1 MPYTK
6 QEFIDAYAENPES
19 VLPRIIARIK
29 ETFNLKEKNISVK
42 TDLQTI
48 FNLYIGEV
56 RYEVE
61 DGELECISSDDDRKF
76 TKTEI
81 LNAIFN
87 CIENPRITSREH
99 YSRVLRPGK
108 LTDAEWDSL
117 IEDSLN
123 ELEYWNNSI
132 AIFKRVDADE
142 RDMNREKAYWV
153 EAYGMWYDRY
163 LDDLDELSEDKIVE
177 VAKLVLES
185 NEEN

>member
-1 MPYTK
+1 MTYTK

-108 LTDAEWDSL
+108 LTNAEWDSL
-117 IEDSLN
+117 IEYSLN
-123 ELEYWNNSI
+123 EVEYWNNSI

-142 RDMNREKAYWV
+142 REKAYWV
-153 EAYGMWYDRY
+153 EAYGMWYNRY
-163 LDDLDELSEDKIVE
+163 LDNLDELSEDEIVE